1 VEGRTVKNV
10 KKIVDKV
17 ATLVA
22 QNKKITLAAASLLV
36 LVGVVSSE
44 NSETVANIMSAF
56 ATILSVVL

>member
-1 VEGRTVKNV
+1 VKNV

>member
-1 VEGRTVKNV
+1 MKNV